1 MAITASQVNE
11 LRQLTGVGMMDC
23 KKALVE
29 TDGDMQKAIELLRQ
43 KGQKMAAKRADRDA
57 NEGCVLAKTTGNFG
71 AIIMVSCETDF
82 VATNAGFVEF
92 TTSILDAAMAKHL
105 TTKEQVMDMDLNGS
119 KVADAITDQIAK
131 IGEKIELAHFETIE
145 AEKVY
150 SYIHPGNRMASIVGL
165 NKAGYDQV
173 GHDIAMQVVAMRPV
187 ALDAESV
194 PQEIKDQE
202 FRVAV
207 EKTKEE
213 LIGKAVDAALK
224 KAGIN
229 PAHVDSE
236 EHMASNM
243 GKGWIT
249 EEQVNQAREIKEKVA
264 AEKAAQLS
272 EQQINQIAN
281 GRLNKYFQEN
291 TLMEQ
296 EYIMEQNEARPAML
310 DALFL
315 RPTDALSLLA
325 IDGGH
330 CGSGNVLVNVF
341 HHHGD
346 IAREYLGLLVVSQRA
361 ALDSGL
367 EALLGKGNLVRCNGA
382 VVVELAGHRHGHAVH
397 LGHRDGDSLSAGIGE
412 RDIVTLIAIVIL
424 LAVEGVGDDK
434 IAVVCTHGGSG
445 IGAGLGRRSLVVV
458 IVLAGHHGPHGC
470 HKQQHGHQ
478 FERFFHVYS
487 MFILMLLLH
496 S

>member
-11 LRQLTGVGMMDC
+11 LRKLTGVGMMDC

-71 AIIMVSCETDF
+71 ALIMVSCETDF

-187 ALDAESV
+187 ALDAES
-194 PQEIKDQE
+194 
-202 FRVAV
+202 
-207 EKTKEE
+207 
-213 LIGKAVDAALK
+213 
-224 KAGIN
+224 AGIN

-249 EEQVNQAREIKEKVA
+249 EEQVNQARQIKEQVA

-296 EYIMEQNEARPAML
+296 EYIMEAKVKVK
-310 DALFL
+310 DF
-315 RPTDALSLLA
+315 
-325 IDGGH
+325 
-330 CGSGNVLVNVF
+330 
-341 HHHGD
+341 
-346 IAREYLGLLVVSQRA
+346 IAKADKDLKCTGFKRLELGA
-361 ALDSGL
+361 
-367 EALLGKGNLVRCNGA
+367 
-382 VVVELAGHRHGHAVH
+382 
-397 LGHRDGDSLSAGIGE
+397 
-412 RDIVTLIAIVIL
+412 
-424 LAVEGVGDDK
+424 
-434 IAVVCTHGGSG
+434 
-445 IGAGLGRRSLVVV
+445 
-458 IVLAGHHGPHGC
+458 
-470 HKQQHGHQ
+470 
-478 FERFFHVYS
+478 
-487 MFILMLLLH
+487 
-496 S
+496 

>member
-11 LRQLTGVGMMDC
+11 LRKLTGVGMMDC

-57 NEGCVLAKTTGNFG
+57 NEGCVLAKTMGNYG

-82 VATNAGFVEF
+82 VATNAGFVDF
-92 TTSILDAAMAKHL
+92 TTSILDTAMAQHL
-105 TTKEQVMDMDLNGS
+105 TTKDEVLNMDLNGA
-119 KVADAITDQIAK
+119 KVSDAITDQIAK

-150 SYIHPGNRMASIVGL
+150 AYIHPGNRMASIVGL

-202 FRVAV
+202 LRVAV

-213 LIGKAVDAALK
+213 LVGKAVDAALK

-236 EHMASNM
+236 EHMASN
-243 GKGWIT
+243 I
-249 EEQVNQAREIKEKVA
+249 QIKEQVA

-296 EYIMEQNEARPAML
+296 EYIMEAKVKVK
-310 DALFL
+310 DF
-315 RPTDALSLLA
+315 
-325 IDGGH
+325 
-330 CGSGNVLVNVF
+330 
-341 HHHGD
+341 
-346 IAREYLGLLVVSQRA
+346 IAKADKDLKCTGFKRLELGA
-361 ALDSGL
+361 
-367 EALLGKGNLVRCNGA
+367 
-382 VVVELAGHRHGHAVH
+382 
-397 LGHRDGDSLSAGIGE
+397 
-412 RDIVTLIAIVIL
+412 
-424 LAVEGVGDDK
+424 
-434 IAVVCTHGGSG
+434 
-445 IGAGLGRRSLVVV
+445 
-458 IVLAGHHGPHGC
+458 
-470 HKQQHGHQ
+470 
-478 FERFFHVYS
+478 
-487 MFILMLLLH
+487 
-496 S
+496 

>member
-11 LRQLTGVGMMDC
+11 LRKLTGVGMMDC

-57 NEGCVLAKTTGNFG
+57 NEGCVLAKTTGNYG
-71 AIIMVSCETDF
+71 ALIMVSCETDF
-82 VATNAGFVEF
+82 VATNAGFVDF
-92 TTSILDAAMAKHL
+92 TTSILDTAMAQHI
-105 TTKEQVMDMDLNGS
+105 TTKEEVLAMDLNGS
-119 KVADAITDQIAK
+119 SVADAITDQIAK

-150 SYIHPGNRMASIVGL
+150 AYVHPGNRMASIVGL

-194 PQEIKDQE
+194 PQEIKDAE
-202 FRVAV
+202 LRVAI

-213 LIGKAVDAALK
+213 LVGKAVDAALR

-249 EEQVNQAREIKEKVA
+249 EEQVNQARQIKEQVA

-296 EYIMEQNEARPAML
+296 EYIMEAKVKVK
-310 DALFL
+310 DF
-315 RPTDALSLLA
+315 
-325 IDGGH
+325 
-330 CGSGNVLVNVF
+330 
-341 HHHGD
+341 
-346 IAREYLGLLVVSQRA
+346 IAKADKDLKCIGFKRLELGA
-361 ALDSGL
+361 
-367 EALLGKGNLVRCNGA
+367 
-382 VVVELAGHRHGHAVH
+382 
-397 LGHRDGDSLSAGIGE
+397 
-412 RDIVTLIAIVIL
+412 
-424 LAVEGVGDDK
+424 
-434 IAVVCTHGGSG
+434 
-445 IGAGLGRRSLVVV
+445 
-458 IVLAGHHGPHGC
+458 
-470 HKQQHGHQ
+470 
-478 FERFFHVYS
+478 
-487 MFILMLLLH
+487 
-496 S
+496 

>member
-82 VATNAGFVEF
+82 VATIAF
-92 TTSILDAAMAKHL
+92 TTSILDNAMAKHL

-165 NKAGYDQV
+165 NKAGFDQV
-173 GHDIAMQVVAMRPV
+173 GHDIAMQAMRPV

-249 EEQVNQAREIKEKVA
+249 EEQVNQARQIKEQVA

-296 EYIMEQNEARPAML
+296 EYIMESKVKVK
-310 DALFL
+310 DF
-315 RPTDALSLLA
+315 
-325 IDGGH
+325 
-330 CGSGNVLVNVF
+330 
-341 HHHGD
+341 
-346 IAREYLGLLVVSQRA
+346 IAKADKDLKCTGFKRLELGA
-361 ALDSGL
+361 
-367 EALLGKGNLVRCNGA
+367 
-382 VVVELAGHRHGHAVH
+382 
-397 LGHRDGDSLSAGIGE
+397 
-412 RDIVTLIAIVIL
+412 
-424 LAVEGVGDDK
+424 
-434 IAVVCTHGGSG
+434 
-445 IGAGLGRRSLVVV
+445 
-458 IVLAGHHGPHGC
+458 
-470 HKQQHGHQ
+470 
-478 FERFFHVYS
+478 
-487 MFILMLLLH
+487 
-496 S
+496 